1 MSSDGSR
8 FLKNGNEKVF
18 LFMNIFLFLAAVS
31 FRFIAEDGMG
41 GRRGSRKVIQQEVEF
56 SHSSAHK
63 KGGVRGHGKLSL
75 VRSGLLWTGAFH
87 IR

>member
-8 FLKNGNEKVF
+8 FLKNGNKKVF

-41 GRRGSRKVIQQEVEF
+41 GEAWKQEG
-56 SHSSAHK
+56 HSAG
-63 KGGVRGHGKLSL
+63 GGVQS
-75 VRSGLLWTGAFH
+75 
-87 IR
+87 